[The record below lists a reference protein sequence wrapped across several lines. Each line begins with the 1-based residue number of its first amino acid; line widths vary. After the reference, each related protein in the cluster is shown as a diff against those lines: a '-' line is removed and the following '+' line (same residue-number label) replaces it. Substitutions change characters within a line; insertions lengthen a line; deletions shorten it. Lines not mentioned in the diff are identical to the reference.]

1 MYALFLSPSSKKFLD
16 KTPRELRRR
25 IDGALALLCDG
36 KFREARVTKLVGSD
50 LLRKRVGDYRI
61 IFEIDQKKNAL
72 VIFRIGN
79 RKDVYK

>member
-1 MYALFLSPSSKKFLD
+1 MYTFFLSPKSKKFLD
-16 KTPRELRRR
+16 KMPRDLRKR
-25 IDGALALLCDG
+25 IDNALILLRDG

-61 IFEIDQKKNAL
+61 IFEIDNKKNAL